1 MLIFSKS
8 DSLFFSCCKAA
19 ILFSLTGWLLFLIAT
34 EAVLF
39 FFSKIRYTKTTLEKI
54 ESLLAEAGYNIR
66 YEKGNFQ
73 SGSCVLESRKM
84 IIINRF
90 YETEGRVI
98 AFLDIL
104 QQLII
109 DIDSLSEVSQSFYHQ
124 LKLEAEKEEM
134 V

>member
-1 MLIFSKS
+1 MS
-8 DSLFFSCCKAA
+8 
-19 ILFSLTGWLLFLIAT
+19 
-34 EAVLF
+34 
-39 FFSKIRYTKTTLEKI
+39 SKIRYTKTTLEKI

-98 AFLDIL
+98 AFIDIL

-109 DIDSLSEVSQSFYHQ
+109 DIDSLSKVSQSFYHQ

>member
-1 MLIFSKS
+1 MS
-8 DSLFFSCCKAA
+8 
-19 ILFSLTGWLLFLIAT
+19 
-34 EAVLF
+34 
-39 FFSKIRYTKTTLEKI
+39 SKIRYTKTTLEKI

-104 QQLII
+104 AQLVI
-109 DIDSLSEVSQSFYHQ
+109 DKDSLSESSQSFYHQ

>member
-1 MLIFSKS
+1 
-8 DSLFFSCCKAA
+8 
-19 ILFSLTGWLLFLIAT
+19 
-34 EAVLF
+34 
-39 FFSKIRYTKTTLEKI
+39 
-54 ESLLAEAGYNIR
+54 
-66 YEKGNFQ
+66 
-73 SGSCVLESRKM
+73 M